1 MSWRDHHYRSN
12 LLRRNANQWNRSWGF
27 LGQNFFYR
35 VAIPRCIPRYSRVD
49 YRKDISSRI
58 PDANFDAFL
67 RETQNRRDTK
77 RYSSADRSQATP
89 MFELLWA
96 FYAEIYAVDTARLE
110 RNRSHIC
117 EITNA
122 IFIIIRGD
130 ALQFYLWIPRS
141 VWTQKVKALS
151 AKHCD
156 LRISDLWIHRYISWC
171 FRYLHVCKYV

>member
-12 LLRRNANQWNRSWGF
+12 LSRRNANQWNRSWEF

-35 VAIPRCIPRYSRVD
+35 VAIPRCNPRYSRVD

-77 RYSSADRSQATP
+77 RYSSAGRSQVTP

-96 FYAEIYAVDTARLE
+96 SYAEIYAVDTARLE

-117 EITNA
+117 ECNFHNYSRRCFTILSLDPEIHKRLKRWARNIA
-122 IFIIIRGD
+122 VLDFQIFGSIDIFR
-130 ALQFYLWIPRS
+130 FRYL
-141 VWTQKVKALS
+141 
-151 AKHCD
+151 
-156 LRISDLWIHRYISWC
+156 
-171 FRYLHVCKYV
+171 YLHVCKYVDF